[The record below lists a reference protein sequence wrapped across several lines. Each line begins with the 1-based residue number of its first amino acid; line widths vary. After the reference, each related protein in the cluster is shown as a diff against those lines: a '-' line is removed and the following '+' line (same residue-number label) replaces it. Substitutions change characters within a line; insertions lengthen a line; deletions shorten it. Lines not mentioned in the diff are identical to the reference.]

1 MTYLPLIP
9 LFIIVYVVT
18 VDKNVLDYLYLK
30 FFSEPILWI
39 RTNLLKAQLLAR
51 LKYDR
56 YLLRKGYMPARFM
69 DMAREISPES
79 PDSD

>member
-1 MTYLPLIP
+1 LTYLPLIP

-30 FFSEPILWI
+30 LVSEPILWI

-56 YLLRKGYMPARFM
+56 YLLRKGHMPARFM
-69 DMAREISPES
+69 DMAREISPDS